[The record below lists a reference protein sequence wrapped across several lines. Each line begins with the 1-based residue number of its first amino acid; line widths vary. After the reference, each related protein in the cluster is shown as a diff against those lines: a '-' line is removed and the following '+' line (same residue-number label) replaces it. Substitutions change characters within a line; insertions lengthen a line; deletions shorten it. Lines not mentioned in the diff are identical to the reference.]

1 MKGEFYISL
10 LYVSMS
16 NMVLH
21 LLYNTCYSELQ
32 GLIVSVNMDSIYCS
46 HRRFRATL
54 YQCPETSGERE
65 QMTVAVS
72 NRIRDLESVLHTTEE
87 HSFTQLQEVAVDI
100 ESWET
105 KVGSSL
111 NGLSYSPYLSL

>member
-1 MKGEFYISL
+1 
-10 LYVSMS
+10 MS
-16 NMVLH
+16 
-21 LLYNTCYSELQ
+21 
-32 GLIVSVNMDSIYCS
+32 YC
-46 HRRFRATL
+46 RFQATL

-105 KVGSSL
+105 KVMSSL
-111 NGLSYSPYLSL
+111 KCLP